1 MNDSKIS
8 VRYARA
14 LFQSAVDSNLL
25 EPVAV
30 DIRELLGLL
39 QTSQEFKKT
48 LSSPIV
54 KPKNKFKLLVFLFGN
69 KFNRLTISFLDL
81 LLTNKRENF
90 LEIILLNFLSIYK
103 QRLGYKTARIT
114 TAVELDNETNEQ
126 IARVIKNF
134 FDSNVEIDVTIK
146 PSIIGGFVLR
156 IDDKQIDT
164 SVAGTIAKLRRE
176 LQKT

>member
-1 MNDSKIS
+1 M
-8 VRYARA
+8 
-14 LFQSAVDSNLL
+14 
-25 EPVAV
+25 
-30 DIRELLGLL
+30 
-39 QTSQEFKKT
+39 
-48 LSSPIV
+48 
-54 KPKNKFKLLVFLFGN
+54 
-69 KFNRLTISFLDL
+69 
-81 LLTNKRENF
+81 
-90 LEIILLNFLSIYK
+90 YK

-134 FDSNVEIDVTIK
+134 FDSNVEIDVNIK
-146 PSIIGGFVLR
+146 PSIIGGFILR